1 MCFACLPAQRRINLM
16 EVTEIYVGRGGG
28 VGWMN
33 VGTLM
38 WDQSLSSESTIFLLL
53 CAGMQS
59 ICWKTQ
65 SSCKLI
71 EGGDF
76 LTVTLIKNKLLFEKT
91 VHHPGTVLFQNYG
104 THAYSL
110 TYFLKFS
117 DGCQNRAL
125 VKYRLLNFTPNCLYY
140 SLGTLKKHQEFSLV
154 LLNVTQMHHTL
165 IEYHYLDTVV
175 K

>member
-1 MCFACLPAQRRINLM
+1 M
-16 EVTEIYVGRGGG
+16 
-28 VGWMN
+28 
-33 VGTLM
+33 
-38 WDQSLSSESTIFLLL
+38 
-53 CAGMQS
+53 
-59 ICWKTQ
+59 
-65 SSCKLI
+65 I

-104 THAYSL
+104 TRAYSL

-154 LLNVTQMHHTL
+154 LLNVTHMHHTL
-165 IEYHYLDTVV
+165 IEYHCLDTVV